1 MENQE
6 FNYIYSAEQRS
17 EVEAIRKK
25 YLPKEEDKL
34 EQLRQLDASV
44 GKKGM
49 AVSLVLGI
57 VGTLVLGGGM
67 SLVMTQHT
75 DIAMVAGIVIGVL
88 GMILVA
94 LAYPVYN
101 SITKKERERVAPEI
115 LRLTEELMQ

>member
-17 EVEAIRKK
+17 EVETIRKK

-34 EQLRQLDASV
+34 EQLRKLDASV

-49 AVSLVLGI
+49 AVSLVLGV

-75 DIAMVAGIVIGVL
+75 NIAMVAGIVIGVL